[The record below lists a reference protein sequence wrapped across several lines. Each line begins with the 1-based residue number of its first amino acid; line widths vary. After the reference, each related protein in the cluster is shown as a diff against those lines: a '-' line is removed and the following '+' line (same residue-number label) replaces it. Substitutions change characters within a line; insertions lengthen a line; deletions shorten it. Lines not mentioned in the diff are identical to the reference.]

1 MLDPAVHAALVVL
14 FTWLIN
20 LLFKAIGLDLGND
33 IATGLAQVIVAYI
46 LSLLGLGLWV
56 RATAKSRGLTSE
68 NFPRYIPP
76 FT

>member
-1 MLDPAVHAALVVL
+1 MIDPAVHAALVVV

-20 LLFKAIGLDLGND
+20 LLFQALGLDFGNE

-46 LSLLGLGLWV
+46 LSLLGLALV
-56 RATAKSRGLTSE
+56 RKAKGGPSLLGADKE
-68 NFPRYIPP
+68 YKPP